1 MEHVLL
7 LHKKGKNKPFN
18 PLTLTFE
25 GESLFPTV
33 KKKIL
38 EYLDHQLNW
47 CGKRDCSAHD
57 ISLKHTHELRRDIS
71 FLKNSKVTR
80 YYKILCGCA
89 HVYILMITIDVCAS
103 PGCPIGMHC

>member
-1 MEHVLL
+1 MMEHVLL

-38 EYLDHQLNW
+38 EYLDHKLNW
-47 CGKRDCSAHD
+47 CGKKDCSAHD

-71 FLKNSKVTR
+71 FLKNSKVS
-80 YYKILCGCA
+80 L
-89 HVYILMITIDVCAS
+89 LLFFLS
-103 PGCPIGMHC
+103 LE